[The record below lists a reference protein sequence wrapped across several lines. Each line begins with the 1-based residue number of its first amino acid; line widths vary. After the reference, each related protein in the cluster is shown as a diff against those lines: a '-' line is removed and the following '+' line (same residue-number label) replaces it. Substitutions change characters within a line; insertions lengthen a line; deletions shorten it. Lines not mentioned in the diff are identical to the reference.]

1 MRSKKRTIGILIVVI
16 VVLLGFAGSLLVYIN
31 KLSSKDTKSNLNNNI
46 TQSLSS
52 VSPQRYLEDF
62 YNKPITDEKI
72 ALNSIEE
79 NRVQLGYD
87 DENLSFEFMRKDEY
101 MGASY
106 RFKLLYKG
114 IPLDSKEVRVLVD
127 ENGTAR
133 KLLSREISIKQLNT
147 INTTP
152 KITQDEAINIT
163 SETLGDN
170 FSEYNIS
177 ANFKQIRIC
186 PELIIYE
193 TNDEYILAYYIKSG
207 FYLCIINAENGEIIT
222 SKSTLLSNMA
232 EFEGQNGD
240 KHTIYYD
247 DYKDENYDIKN
258 ALWDKNNNIY
268 IFDNVFYPNNIED
281 IMTIDNIKFGKNKT
295 AVDAMANTYRAV
307 EYFKIKHNMTFDAT
321 FAIVNYLNFDLM
333 YNSGGTSYINDN
345 VSVAKICFGT
355 SFGTKQDSAY
365 LDIVA
370 HEYAHAV
377 TSLRAFG
384 SDGYSTDS
392 KYFERDAL
400 GEAYSDIFGQ
410 LIEQEYTG
418 ATDWI
423 QNLNIL
429 GKRDLK
435 QPKISN
441 YSELGKN
448 AHDNSTIIS
457 YTAYLM
463 SKDNDNS
470 EWDSKYLLEYDQ
482 LGKLWFGSLDYLD
495 KESRFSDCRYAI
507 EESARDLIDKGV
519 LRDGN
524 LKVIEQAFDEVEVS
538 SNPARRGAM
547 DSAEIKEKHTLV
559 VPIEDETSSTE
570 PVEIKELNYTWH
582 LDPTIEAEDII
593 VIDDKESFSKNG
605 YVYPYD
611 ECALIKQNGKYGII
625 KYDGTNIAEPVYEFG
640 SYREGNEIGVWNQ
653 YNESEGIQ
661 CVDVFLVDGK
671 LKISK
676 NQVTGRGFVGSKYLW
691 IDNKVTNMSDS
702 LIFSGKYYDDD
713 YNVVVQSAQLD
724 SDKRFVNIS
733 NKYGIANKNSV
744 LVPIEYD
751 KGYMHSYNNI
761 IALCK
766 GEKWTYFNEN
776 GKSIIENCDGFK
788 SNSNVV
794 DLWQGGDYQLS
805 ENYILPYLPTENYI
819 PVKINGQCGYYN
831 TQGNEVIP
839 CGTFEEVRPVHN
851 SLAWVKKDGKWGVI
865 KLKNIETE
873 QNIGSNTSESEQQ
886 QQVKEP
892 LFTGTVNT
900 EKDPLNVRKSPSAN
914 AEIIGQI
921 EKGSTVTVY
930 SESGDWYEIEYNG
943 GVGYVSNK
951 YIKSKGNNSDTQTS
965 NISDNEILKAVNKYL
980 EENQSN
986 LGVWLSDSEPYCP
999 AEHMHSNSTNWSC
1012 PINLNWES
1020 YSANKIAGAYP
1031 HFAYVDKETLKCTLT
1046 ANYETV
1052 VEFDLRDYTITGN
1065 SPWTS
1070 EQIIN
1075 SINAYLKENWCGENQ
1090 YYCFEEELIEHR
1102 GYLWV
1107 CIRWN
1112 GSNSANVITGSDCK
1126 INKETGE
1133 VEISFNGEPY
1143 EWFNL
1148 KDYQ

>member
-222 SKSTLLSNMA
+222 SKSSLLSNMA

-281 IMTIDNIKFGKNKT
+281 IMTIDNIKSGKNKT

-524 LKVIEQAFDEVEVS
+524 LKVIEQAFDEVGVS
-538 SNPARRGAM
+538 SNPTRRGAENGV
-547 DSAEIKEKHTLV
+547 AIKEKHTAT
-559 VPIEDETSSTE
+559 VPIEDETQSSEPMEIEEIEITE
-570 PVEIKELNYTWH
+570 PTTTAKTEQTTTTTEPISTIPEDACIYNGHSYMVCPESMTWQEAKEYCENIGGHLVTISDADEQKFVEDLAEKYTDKVSYWLGGSYSDAEWKWVDDTEFSYTNWDSWSDGEKEYRQPDNHTGDEFYLRFANRKIQYSTWYSNKGKWNDVSNEADGSTGDVPLNSFGLICEWDSVERADKAEDKTEDVNPEDTIRKMERALNNLDMKEL
-582 LDPTIEAEDII
+582 IEC
-593 VIDDKESFSKNG
+593 
-605 YVYPYD
+605 Y
-611 ECALIKQNGKYGII
+611 
-625 KYDGTNIAEPVYEFG
+625 EPQVQKMY
-640 SYREGNEIGVWNQ
+640 NEI
-653 YNESEGIQ
+653 
-661 CVDVFLVDGK
+661 FK
-671 LKISK
+671 
-676 NQVTGRGFVGSKYLW
+676 
-691 IDNKVTNMSDS
+691 
-702 LIFSGKYYDDD
+702 
-713 YNVVVQSAQLD
+713 
-724 SDKRFVNIS
+724 
-733 NKYGIANKNSV
+733 
-744 LVPIEYD
+744 
-751 KGYMHSYNNI
+751 
-761 IALCK
+761 
-766 GEKWTYFNEN
+766 FNEN
-776 GKSIIENCDGFK
+776 LMGMD
-788 SNSNVV
+788 
-794 DLWQGGDYQLS
+794 
-805 ENYILPYLPTENYI
+805 
-819 PVKINGQCGYYN
+819 
-831 TQGNEVIP
+831 
-839 CGTFEEVRPVHN
+839 
-851 SLAWVKKDGKWGVI
+851 
-865 KLKNIETE
+865 
-873 QNIGSNTSESEQQ
+873 IGSLLGGFTNIYGKEFGLEMPEITINIDNQEYISSEQ
-886 QQVKEP
+886 VKMR
-892 LFTGTVNT
+892 LTIHYQN
-900 EKDPLNVRKSPSAN
+900 
-914 AEIIGQI
+914 
-921 EKGSTVTVY
+921 ST
-930 SESGDWYEIEYNG
+930 
-943 GVGYVSNK
+943 
-951 YIKSKGNNSDTQTS
+951 
-965 NISDNEILKAVNKYL
+965 ISDETV
-980 EENQSN
+980 
-986 LGVWLSDSEPYCP
+986 D
-999 AEHMHSNSTNWSC
+999 
-1012 PINLNWES
+1012 INL
-1020 YSANKIAGAYP
+1020 
-1031 HFAYVDKETLKCTLT
+1031 
-1046 ANYETV
+1046 
-1052 VEFDLRDYTITGN
+1052 
-1065 SPWTS
+1065 
-1070 EQIIN
+1070 
-1075 SINAYLKENWCGENQ
+1075 
-1090 YYCFEEELIEHR
+1090 
-1102 GYLWV
+1102 
-1107 CIRWN
+1107 IRIDDIWYI
-1112 GSNSANVITGSDCK
+1112 SS
-1126 INKETGE
+1126 
-1133 VEISFNGEPY
+1133 EIS
-1143 EWFNL
+1143 L
-1148 KDYQ
+1148 Q